1 MRLTYTSMCSLY
13 IPLNISTNPNLCPN
27 SCSLSSIARY
37 LGKEVINNPAY
48 DKENRINLIKSVLK
62 SHPIRSLQAVIAI
75 NKIGIITLI
84 TSAIILCLIIGLETL
99 SIIRVPLCIIGII
112 GVIVGIFI
120 MLLGYLLEQW
130 ELDNCIPI
138 EEDDLYDEVYGKY
151 FDYIENYDFVKKLHY
166 PYPDDALIKR
176 RILEEEQ

>member
-1 MRLTYTSMCSLY
+1 
-13 IPLNISTNPNLCPN
+13 
-27 SCSLSSIARY
+27 
-37 LGKEVINNPAY
+37 
-48 DKENRINLIKSVLK
+48 
-62 SHPIRSLQAVIAI
+62 
-75 NKIGIITLI
+75 
-84 TSAIILCLIIGLETL
+84 
-99 SIIRVPLCIIGII
+99 
-112 GVIVGIFI
+112 

-176 RILEEEQ
+176 RILEEEQWVIEILVHINLSSYGVSYT